1 MKSPKYRYSKQ
12 VGNYFLRPIRSID
25 AIPYEGIVKNIETED
40 NTYLVSNAIVHNCNI
55 WQIKPKGEMTIEE
68 IRAFAT
74 KNNYFKWVELTGGEP
89 FLRGDIV
96 EIAKAFQ
103 ENCKSLYI
111 LTFPTNSLCD
121 PNLVRRKTEEILAL
135 GIPRVAV
142 TVSLDGNKELH
153 DKIRGIP
160 GNYEKAIASYKML
173 QELSKTYKNL
183 YFVFGYTM
191 SKFNVGQFQ
200 KVFEDVKKD
209 IPGLKV
215 NDFHVNL
222 AQTSENYYKNEND
235 DIRPN
240 KEGALADIEWVI
252 KNREFRADP
261 ISIVE
266 DTYMRGLVTFLK
278 KGTSP
283 MRSRGLDASLFMD
296 SFGNVYPSIMWDRK
310 VGNVRESGFDLRPI
324 WKGELAEKARKDM
337 HDGLEPNYW
346 TSCEAYQTI
355 TGNMLSLIS

>member
-1 MKSPKYRYSKQ
+1 MLKSNVSRLALPYKI
-12 VGNYFLRPIRSID
+12 NFSI
-25 AIPYEGIVKNIETED
+25 
-40 NTYLVSNAIVHNCNI
+40 TYWCQSRCLTCRI
-55 WQIKPKGEMTIEE
+55 WEIKPKGELTIDE
-68 IRAFAT
+68 IREFAK

-96 EIAKAFQ
+96 EIARAFK
-103 ENCKSLYI
+103 ESCKSLYI

-121 PNLVRRKTEEILAL
+121 PALLRRKITEILAL

-142 TVSLDGNKELH
+142 TLSLDGNKELH
-153 DKIRGIP
+153 DKIRGVP
-160 GNYEKAIASYKML
+160 GNYERAIANYRML
-173 QELSKTYKNL
+173 QELSRTYKNL

-200 KVFEDVKKD
+200 RVFEDVKRE

-215 NDFHVNL
+215 NDFHVNI

-252 KNREFRADP
+252 KHRESRLDP
-261 ISIVE
+261 ISLVE
-266 DTYMRGLVTFLK
+266 EAYMRGLVAFLK
-278 KGTSP
+278 RGVSP

-310 VGNVRESGFDLRPI
+310 VGNIRESAFDLRPI
-324 WKGELAEKARKDM
+324 WRGDLAGNARDDIKN
-337 HDGLEPNYW
+337 GLEPNSW

-355 TGNMLSLIS
+355 TGNMLSLIW

>member
-1 MKSPKYRYSKQ
+1 MALQKMVGLTALMLKSNVTRLALPYKI
-12 VGNYFLRPIRSID
+12 NF
-25 AIPYEGIVKNIETED
+25 AI
-40 NTYLVSNAIVHNCNI
+40 TYWCQSRCLSCNI
-55 WQIKPKGEMTIEE
+55 WQIKPKGELTVEE
-68 IRAFAT
+68 IKAFAA

-96 EIAKAFQ
+96 EIARTFK

-121 PNLVRRKTEEILAL
+121 PNMVHKKIVEMLEL

-142 TVSLDGNKELH
+142 TISLDGNKELH

-160 GNYEKAIASYKML
+160 GNYEKAIANYRML

-191 SKFNVGQFQ
+191 SKFNAGQFQ

-209 IPGLKV
+209 IPSLKV

-222 AQTSENYYKNEND
+222 AQTSENYYKNESD
-235 DIRPN
+235 DIRPD
-240 KEGALADIEWVI
+240 KAVALSDIEWVI
-252 KNREFRADP
+252 KSREFRLDP
-261 ISIVE
+261 ISRVE
-266 DTYMRGLVTFLK
+266 DAYMRGLVSFLK
-278 KGTSP
+278 RGTSP
-283 MRSRGLDASLFMD
+283 MRSKGLDASLFMD

-310 VGNVRESGFDLRPI
+310 VGNIRESGFDLRPI
-324 WKGELAEKARKDM
+324 WSSETTAKARKDM
-337 HDGLEPNYW
+337 KDGLEPNYW
-346 TSCEAYQTI
+346 TSCEAYQAI
-355 TGNMLSLIS
+355 TGNMFSLIA